1 VLGNLIPV
9 PMGPST
15 VGVSQLAANTC
26 EAQLAFIQI
35 FPMAALYVYGIVRE
49 VKLRRLFLSAKHP
62 HLMGASRWPL
72 DGNQVLPSHPSVY
85 FCAYRSPLSCARRAC
100 TRPTVLAMSWRAIL
114 MIDLANEGCN
124 PREDT
129 QHCWSRILTTYKP
142 CYSQSSYIEEA
153 A

>member
-1 VLGNLIPV
+1 MLAKMTSPVIYGVLGNLIPV
-9 PMGPST
+9 PMGRST

-72 DGNQVLPSHPSVY
+72 DGNQVRPSHASFY
-85 FCAYRSPLSCARRAC
+85 FCPHRRHFCCAWAC
-100 TRPTVLAMSWRAIL
+100 AHAQPAVIAMFWHAFL
-114 MIDLANEGCN
+114 M
-124 PREDT
+124 
-129 QHCWSRILTTYKP
+129 
-142 CYSQSSYIEEA
+142 SQSRLGA
-153 A
+153 P